1 MGRRKMM
8 GIIGGFVR
16 LSVLGELTNGSLS
29 SCWALFCFST
39 ITESQ
44 RRPTGRVEIGARD
57 GRAERVVEEHS
68 EAMIA
73 PRVQQVMWMT

>member
-16 LSVLGELTNGSLS
+16 LFVLAELRNGFLS
-29 SCWALFCFST
+29 SCWALFCFSS

-44 RRPTGRVEIGARD
+44 RRPTGWLKS
-57 GRAERVVEEHS
+57 ERETGGLSAVEEHS
-68 EAMIA
+68 EPMIA
-73 PRVQQVMWMT
+73 PRVQQMMWMT